1 MKLSKNLLTA
11 AICLALGTGHA
22 MAMPTGGSIMAGGDN
37 IKNFVENPASG
48 AVIDFTGNG
57 VINWNAFNIGTDE
70 ALTFNVAQ
78 NAMAFN
84 YVSGG
89 DISTILGH
97 LTQSGEG
104 SMVLCNPNGI
114 VVGNG
119 AVINANDLTMMTM
132 QLNNDQLENIFTNAG
147 SSILANVGSEGRI
160 AIADGVYISNG
171 AYISSDDDGVHISS
185 GADVRKDSVASRSVS
200 SFSARPAG
208 VMMASAYYASDEDSA
223 GEEFLPEE
231 KWQEIANYS
240 TGELREVI
248 RQYLNEG
255 YTAEELMKQLVLS
268 NINSYK
274 KTVILL
280 IILQSKPSS
289 AEANTQVKN
298 MSAFTEANNLS
309 KAESASTRTAGWVE
323 KIDPNMSQL
332 YLVEGKVTLGSG
344 ENSTKTPEQS
354 VEQVEL
360 RAPDYIKNGF
370 KLTSENTKKLGLA
383 SVADDKKLE
392 QIVNEM
398 KEMSNSPNTSS
409 TSNTTTASSGEEGA
423 DVSSGNKETNSTL
436 GSKSGSSS
444 NGKKSD
450 NVLTV
455 EVDTSSSNGTR
466 SNNKSTFAVNIQL
479 HKKSDKSSD
488 VEPVNVSAG
497 GAQTGAS
504 LTWTDALSIGDEK
517 MNEPLRAGELTLSL
531 GDEKIA
537 TSLQSN
543 LTVGSLT
550 NRDRVFAD

>member
-1 MKLSKNLLTA
+1 MKLKKKLLTA

-22 MAMPTGGSIMAGGDN
+22 MAMPTGGSIVAGGDN

-70 ALTFNVAQ
+70 AMTFNVAQ

-160 AIADGVYISNG
+160 AIADGVYISSG

-208 VMMASAYYASDEDSA
+208 AMMASAYSDSNEDSE
-223 GEEFLPEE
+223 GEEIPPVN
-231 KWQEIANYS
+231 WVEIISANPYD
-240 TGELREVI
+240 GEMRAVI
-248 RQYLNEG
+248 RQYLNAG
-255 YTAEELMKQLVLS
+255 YTAEDLTKQLDSL
-268 NINSYK
+268 NISLPMK
-274 KTVILL
+274 SLILA
-280 IILQSKPSS
+280 IILQSQESS
-289 AEANTQVKN
+289 AEADTQVKN

-309 KAESASTRTAGWVE
+309 KAESASTRKSLRIPHKDKAKV
-323 KIDPNMSQL
+323 
-332 YLVEGKVTLGSG
+332 VGK
-344 ENSTKTPEQS
+344 
-354 VEQVEL
+354 EL
-360 RAPDYIKNGF
+360 RTPDYIKNGF

-409 TSNTTTASSGEEGA
+409 TSNTTTASSGEEGTDA
-423 DVSSGNKETNSTL
+423 SSGNKE
-436 GSKSGSSS
+436 
-444 NGKKSD
+444 
-450 NVLTV
+450 V
-455 EVDTSSSNGTR
+455 
-466 SNNKSTFAVNIQL
+466 
-479 HKKSDKSSD
+479 
-488 VEPVNVSAG
+488 G
-497 GAQTGAS
+497 GALVVNGGTLSIGSEKMNEPLRAGKRIVLDGDEKTGAS
-504 LTWTDALSIGDEK
+504 LTWTDASSIGGEKTDNILVAAANALGGTLSIGSEK
-517 MNEPLRAGELTLSL
+517 MNEPLRAGKLTVSL
-531 GDEKIA
+531 GDEKID

-550 NRDRVFAD
+550 NRDRLFVD

>member
-1 MKLSKNLLTA
+1 MKLSRKLLTA

-22 MAMPTGGSIMAGGDN
+22 MAMPTGGSIVAGADN

-48 AVIDFTGNG
+48 AVIDFNGNG
-57 VINWNAFNIGTDE
+57 VINWNAFNIGTNE

-97 LTQSGEG
+97 LTQSGKG

-114 VVGNG
+114 LVGNG

-132 QLNNDQLENIFTNAG
+132 QLDNDQLKNIFTDAG

-160 AIADGVYISNG
+160 AIADGVYISSG
-171 AYISSDDDGVHISS
+171 ADISSDDDGVHISS
-185 GADVRKDSVASRSVS
+185 GADVWKENTASCAVS
-200 SFSARPAG
+200 SFSLRSARGMVALADSNG
-208 VMMASAYYASDEDSA
+208 DSA
-223 GEEFLPEE
+223 VGELPLD
-231 KWQEIANYS
+231 KLQEIISSNPS
-240 TGELREVI
+240 DGEMRAVI

-255 YTAEELMKQLVLS
+255 YTVEEIMKQLDSLGIS
-268 NINSYK
+268 FL
-274 KTVILL
+274 TRCRILT
-280 IILQSKPSS
+280 IILQSQPSL
-289 AEANTQVKN
+289 AEVTNQAKN
-298 MSAFTEANNLS
+298 MSALVEANNLS
-309 KAESASTRTAGWVE
+309 NGGNASIRTAGWVE
-323 KIDPNMSQL
+323 KIDPNTSKL
-332 YLVEGKVTLGSG
+332 YLVEGTVTVISSENAGSSG
-344 ENSTKTPEQS
+344 NTGSSDNSRDVEQS

-409 TSNTTTASSGEEGA
+409 TSNTTTVASVEEGTDA
-423 DVSSGNKETNSTL
+423 SSGNKEVGGALVVNGGTL
-436 GSKSGSSS
+436 SIGSEKTGASLTLIGASS
-444 NGKKSD
+444 NGDEKTGAS
-450 NVLTV
+450 LTLIGA
-455 EVDTSSSNGTR
+455 SSNGDE
-466 SNNKSTFAVNIQL
+466 K
-479 HKKSDKSSD
+479 
-488 VEPVNVSAG
+488 
-497 GAQTGAS
+497 TGAS
-504 LTWTDALSIGDEK
+504 LTWTDASSIGDEK
-517 MNEPLRAGELTLSL
+517 MIEPLGAGKITVSL
-531 GDEKIA
+531 GDEKID

-550 NRDRVFAD
+550 NRDRLFAD

>member
-1 MKLSKNLLTA
+1 MKLKKKLLTA

-22 MAMPTGGSIMAGGDN
+22 MAMPTGGSIVAGGDN

-132 QLNNDQLENIFTNAG
+132 QLNNDQLKNIFTDAG
-147 SSILANVGSEGRI
+147 YSSIMPALKEGRV
-160 AIADGVYISNG
+160 AIADGVYIS
-171 AYISSDDDGVHISS
+171 I
-185 GADVRKDSVASRSVS
+185 GADVQIGDTAGSGIN
-200 SFSARPAG
+200 SFSARSAG
-208 VMMASAYYASDEDSA
+208 RMMASAYSNADSVDE
-223 GEEFLPEE
+223 ELPD
-231 KWQEIANYS
+231 KWQEIISGNPS
-240 TGELREVI
+240 TEELEAMI
-248 RQYLNEG
+248 RKYLDAG
-255 YTAEELMKQLVLS
+255 HRAEDLMKQIVLS
-268 NINSYK
+268 NISIK
-274 KTVILL
+274 KQSKILL
-280 IILQSKPSS
+280 MILQSQKST
-289 AEANTQVKN
+289 AEADSQTKN

-309 KAESASTRTAGWVE
+309 KAEGASTRTSGVS
-323 KIDPNMSQL
+323 KYVDLRKSQL
-332 YLVEGKVTLGSG
+332 VLLEGQVTLGSG
-344 ENSTKTPEQS
+344 ENATTIYGGQTTEVVLQPKSEDTGRSYTPRDIEQS

-370 KLTSENTKKLGLA
+370 KLTSENTKKLGLDSGA
-383 SVADDKKLE
+383 ADKKLE

-398 KEMSNSPNTSS
+398 KEMLNSPNTSS
-409 TSNTTTASSGEEGA
+409 TSN
-423 DVSSGNKETNSTL
+423 
-436 GSKSGSSS
+436 
-444 NGKKSD
+444 
-450 NVLTV
+450 
-455 EVDTSSSNGTR
+455 
-466 SNNKSTFAVNIQL
+466 
-479 HKKSDKSSD
+479 D

-497 GAQTGAS
+497 DIKPGGLLA
-504 LTWTDALSIGDEK
+504 
-517 MNEPLRAGELTLSL
+517 
-531 GDEKIA
+531 A
-537 TSLQSN
+537 TSMVLIGSQSN

-550 NRDRVFAD
+550 NRDRLFAD

>member
-1 MKLSKNLLTA
+1 MKLKKKLLTA

-22 MAMPTGGSIMAGGDN
+22 MAMPTGGSIVAGGDN

-70 ALTFNVAQ
+70 AMTFNVAQ

-97 LTQSGEG
+97 LTQSGGG

-114 VVGNG
+114 LVGNG

-132 QLNNDQLENIFTNAG
+132 QLNNDQLKNIFTDAG
-147 SSILANVGSEGRI
+147 RSVLANVGSEGRI
-160 AIADGVYISNG
+160 AIADGVYISSG

-208 VMMASAYYASDEDSA
+208 VMMASAYYGGNSD
-223 GEEFLPEE
+223 GEVLPSD
-231 KWQEIANYS
+231 KLQEIILSNPS
-240 TGELREVI
+240 DGEMRAVI
-248 RQYLNEG
+248 RQYLNAG
-255 YTAEELMKQLVLS
+255 YTAEKIMKQLDSLGIS
-268 NINSYK
+268 FLTK
-274 KTVILL
+274 CRILT
-280 IILQSKPSS
+280 IILQSQESS
-289 AEANTQVKN
+289 AEATNQAKN
-298 MSAFTEANNLS
+298 ISAFTEANNLS
-309 KAESASTRTAGWVE
+309 KAGSASTRTAGVGE
-323 KIDPNMSQL
+323 KIDPNMSKL
-332 YLVEGKVTLGSG
+332 YLIKGKVTVGIG
-344 ENSTKTPEQS
+344 ENAGSSGNTGSSDNSRDVEQS

-409 TSNTTTASSGEEGA
+409 TSNTTTASSGEEGTDA
-423 DVSSGNKETNSTL
+423 SSGNKE
-436 GSKSGSSS
+436 
-444 NGKKSD
+444 
-450 NVLTV
+450 V
-455 EVDTSSSNGTR
+455 
-466 SNNKSTFAVNIQL
+466 
-479 HKKSDKSSD
+479 
-488 VEPVNVSAG
+488 G
-497 GAQTGAS
+497 GALVVNGGTLSIGSEKTAETLRTGDPIVLDDDEKTGAS
-504 LTWTDALSIGDEK
+504 LTLIGASSNGDEKTGASLTLTGALSIGDEK

-550 NRDRVFAD
+550 NRDRLFAD